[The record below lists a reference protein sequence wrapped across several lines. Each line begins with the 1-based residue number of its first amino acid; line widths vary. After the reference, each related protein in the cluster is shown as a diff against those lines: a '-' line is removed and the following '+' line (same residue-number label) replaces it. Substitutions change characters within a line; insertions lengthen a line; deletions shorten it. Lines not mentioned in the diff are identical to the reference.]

1 VLAGV
6 ERFIVEF
13 FRAKDDRF
21 VAGLTYA
28 QMISIGFVVIGMI
41 WLAVFW
47 RVRPGWPGIYATIPA
62 EETPAAAPASA

>member
-1 VLAGV
+1 V

-13 FRAKDDRF
+13 FRAKDDRL

-28 QMISIGFVVIGMI
+28 QLISIGFVVLGII

-47 RVRPGWPGIYATIPA
+47 RVRPGRPGIYASELSERIPA
-62 EETPAAAPASA
+62 ASSA